1 MAANHSTTSDEW
13 NRILHSSLADFASL
27 PPQKLQRLAQEQS
40 QEWQRKCLD
49 SMAALL
55 KAHSGVSVTQRIK
68 GIKGTVNPIGQPY
81 GGFLPVK
88 TMEKV
93 ILSDQKPPFDHTQE
107 QPSAGTIGTAVD
119 YLTRFNLT
127 QDAQA
132 SFHISLLGANRLEK
146 IPMAE
151 DLLANLHGLDDTS
164 IKAALRLAGF
174 DVAYRAG
181 LAGYRPVEDM
191 VISTEAVANIRWMV
205 ERSLFFF
212 EKYGPIVCDEPTFS
226 PDGYTRIVWY
236 GDGDF
241 TTATTM
247 WDFKTS
253 IKPPT
258 SAHTLQLL
266 MYWIMARMSGQEQ
279 YNTLTSIG
287 IYNPRMDTVWQYHL
301 DPANPEDVERIRN
314 VRDYVLGY

>member
-1 MAANHSTTSDEW
+1 MAANHSTTNDEW

-205 ERSLFFF
+205 ERSLSFF

-226 PDGYTRIVWY
+226 P
-236 GDGDF
+236 
-241 TTATTM
+241 
-247 WDFKTS
+247 
-253 IKPPT
+253 
-258 SAHTLQLL
+258 
-266 MYWIMARMSGQEQ
+266 
-279 YNTLTSIG
+279 
-287 IYNPRMDTVWQYHL
+287 
-301 DPANPEDVERIRN
+301 
-314 VRDYVLGY
+314 

>member
-1 MAANHSTTSDEW
+1 
-13 NRILHSSLADFASL
+13 
-27 PPQKLQRLAQEQS
+27 
-40 QEWQRKCLD
+40 
-49 SMAALL
+49 
-55 KAHSGVSVTQRIK
+55 
-68 GIKGTVNPIGQPY
+68 
-81 GGFLPVK
+81 
-88 TMEKV
+88 
-93 ILSDQKPPFDHTQE
+93 
-107 QPSAGTIGTAVD
+107 
-119 YLTRFNLT
+119 
-127 QDAQA
+127 
-132 SFHISLLGANRLEK
+132 
-146 IPMAE
+146 MAE

-164 IKAALRLAGF
+164 IKAAIRLVGF
-174 DVAYRAG
+174 DVAYRVGPAW
-181 LAGYRPVEDM
+181 YRPVEDM
-191 VISTEAVANIRWMV
+191 VISTEAVTNIRWMV
-205 ERSLFFF
+205 ERALSFF

-226 PDGYTRIVWY
+226 PDGYTRIVWH

-241 TTATTM
+241 TTASTM

-287 IYNPRMDTVWQYHL
+287 IYNPRIDTVWQYHL